1 MFFPAGKYMLLC
13 KGADSALMEKI
24 TTGEG
29 RQTANEHLTDYAK
42 VRVGC
47 WFIQQNLWPLLGY
60 CKVVL
65 VNVY

>member
-1 MFFPAGKYMLLC
+1 MLLC

-42 VRVGC
+42 VRVDH
-47 WFIQQNLWPLLGY
+47 WFIRLKN
-60 CKVVL
+60 
-65 VNVY
+65 